1 MISSTYEYIMKNP
14 ICKNPNCNKEIITK
28 TKLGKYSQHCSN
40 ECRYASPRSGKQY
53 RESPPV
59 CYLGGC
65 DNEVPWNKDKRIW
78 NKYCCIECGK
88 KGRSAEVSKT
98 KLQNSKPKID
108 NRQIV
113 KCSCANCSNIAIL
126 RNKKGTIHAYCS
138 DTCRNIG
145 RVINQNNTFNINY
158 GVDRPSQNLEIFEKS
173 QKNGKKLRDFMFNT
187 GTVVRVRGYEPKA
200 LKCLEENN
208 YTEPDLIV
216 DLKLMPK
223 IWYMQDNIKHRYYP
237 DIYVPT
243 ENLIIEVKSTF
254 TYNRQLEK
262 NLLKRQACVDAGY
275 TFKFMIFDKDENLL
289 EVEDDK

>member
-1 MISSTYEYIMKNP
+1 MKNP

-53 RESPPV
+53 RESPPM
-59 CYLGGC
+59 CHLGGC
-65 DNEVPWNKDKRIW
+65 DNKVLWNKDKRIW
-78 NKYCCIECGK
+78 NKYCCFECGK
-88 KGRSAEVSKT
+88 KGRSIGVSKT
-98 KLQNSKPKID
+98 KLQNREPKVD

-113 KCSCANCSNIAIL
+113 KCSCANCLNIAIL

-138 DTCRNIG
+138 KTCRNNG
-145 RVINQNNTFNINY
+145 RHENQKRTCMASYGVEFPMQNNNSFNK
-158 GVDRPSQNLEIFEKS
+158 Q
-173 QKNGKKLRDFMFNT
+173 QKNAKTLRPYMFNS
-187 GTVVRVRGYEPKA
+187 GVSVMVRGYEPKA

-262 NLLKRQACVDAGY
+262 NLLKRQACLDAGY
-275 TFKFMIFDKDENLL
+275 DFKFMIFDNNGNLL
-289 EVEDDK
+289 SVEDDK